1 MSRVAVRFWRWPRRE
16 RSADIRSDLGQASHV
31 GQRQKRRNPPG
42 ARQKGRLAASLARY
56 SPLKGMRLTR
66 SLPCDPSASTRDPSQ
81 YFKSLLGLAMLLWTA
96 SVAIAQSE
104 PEVRRARPVDEPPA
118 ARALP
123 AEEPSARST
132 RSLQEE
138 FSEPTA
144 RETERS
150 DQRQLDYGN
159 ALFTRK
165 LYDLAIP
172 EYQKYL
178 DDYPGRSGRAN
189 AYFSLGECYRNLHRA
204 SSARTNFQK
213 VLNDYGGSEFAGPAA
228 YALAEMAF
236 TDKDYATALPLFHR
250 SAAKSKEPAVALSAR
265 YFEARCLEALGR
277 KEEAAD
283 IYTQVAESENPN
295 PYREDARVTAASI
308 FAARGRKI
316 DALNQYEALAIEAQ
330 KPALKA
336 EAAVRGG
343 MIALDLVQ
351 ADKGK
356 IDKSMAERAT
366 ALLQRARTLPAP
378 GKFRAIAQVG
388 LRRLQ
393 YHTGQYTQLLADYKK
408 ELDELPEAAQA
419 EVLLLAA
426 NSERQLGNS
435 KEAEA
440 LYRRLIAQ
448 YPDRE
453 EAKDAAYQRLINVYN
468 SDPSVLSA
476 AVDEFLA
483 TNPTNERADQAKL
496 LKAEALYKQQNY
508 TEAVLIYGELRG
520 SQLSERLR
528 AEAAYKLGLCHGQM
542 KNVPGAIEAFTYYA
556 QTFPD
561 SPQVPAAL
569 AERALAYER
578 DKNYDAALAD
588 LNTILARYPKAHER
602 EASLQLKALILG
614 QQNNTRG
621 MVETFRQLL
630 KEFPKSSVAAQAQYY
645 IGKAAF
651 EAKDYKTALTALNAA
666 RQLNKEQYYNLASL
680 RIILCQF
687 YLKDRAALTKEV
699 NDLMASSPSA
709 NVPPEVLEWLGIQYY
724 NEKNFQAAEKYLSAL
739 RKIDNSGNVKPDSLF
754 YLGDAATKL
763 KNVAEADDAFSKYL
777 QTAKDPAGKATVLL
791 ALGAVKISAHKP
803 DDAQKI
809 AEEIMAL
816 QPEGRVNAEARLL
829 AREVQLERG
838 NFDDAGKAFKGV
850 ALLYDDPAITP
861 RALDK
866 AAVAFRQAGNIEEA
880 DRLSRELRE
889 RYPNYA
895 GG

>member
-1 MSRVAVRFWRWPRRE
+1 MKIRRSG
-16 RSADIRSDLGQASHV
+16 RDGALRCPDAAA
-31 GQRQKRRNPPG
+31 RR
-42 ARQKGRLAASLARY
+42 RY
-56 SPLKGMRLTR
+56 H
-66 SLPCDPSASTRDPSQ
+66 
-81 YFKSLLGLAMLLWTA
+81 FLGLAMLLWSA
-96 SVAIAQSE
+96 SVASAQD
-104 PEVRRARPVDEPPA
+104 VRRARPVDEPPA
-118 ARALP
+118 PRAAP
-123 AEEPSARST
+123 AQESADKT
-132 RSLQEE
+132 LRSLVQE
-138 FSEPTA
+138 FSETPA
-144 RETERS
+144 SETERS
-150 DQRQLDYGN
+150 DQRQLDYAN

-178 DDYPGRSGRAN
+178 DDYPGRPGRAN
-189 AYFSLGECYRNLHRA
+189 AYFSLGECYRNLNRV
-204 SSARTNFQK
+204 SSARTNLQK
-213 VLNDYGGSEFAGPAA
+213 VLNDYGDSEFAAPAA
-228 YALAEMAF
+228 YALAEIAF
-236 TDKDYATALPLFHR
+236 ADKDYATALPLFHR
-250 SAAKSKEPAVALSAR
+250 SAGKSKEPAVALSAR

-277 KEEAAD
+277 KDEAAN
-283 IYTQVAESENPN
+283 IYAGVAESGNPN

-308 FAARGRKI
+308 FAARGRKV
-316 DALNQYEALAIEAQ
+316 DALKQYEALANEAQ

-336 EAAVRGG
+336 ESAVRGG
-343 MIALDLVQ
+343 MIALELIQ

-356 IDKSMAERAT
+356 LDKSMVDRAT
-366 ALLQRARTLPAP
+366 ALLQKGRTMPEA

-393 YHTGQYTQLLADYKK
+393 YQTGQYAQLLADYKK
-408 ELDELPEAAQA
+408 ELGTLPEAAQA

-426 NSERQLGNS
+426 NSERQLGHS

-440 LYRRLIAQ
+440 LYRDIIAK

-468 SDPSVLSA
+468 TDPSALNA

-483 TNPTNERADQAKL
+483 TNPTGERADQAKL

-508 TEAVLIYGELRG
+508 TEAASIYGELRG
-520 SQLSERLR
+520 SQLSPKLR
-528 AEAAYKLGLCHGQM
+528 AEAAYKLGLCHVQT
-542 KNVPGAIEAFTYYA
+542 KNVTGVIEAFTYYI

-561 SPQVPAAL
+561 SPEIPAAMGQ
-569 AERALAYER
+569 RALAYEQS
-578 DKNYDAALAD
+578 KNYTAALNE
-588 LNTILARYPKAHER
+588 LNIIIAKYPKARER
-602 EASLQLKALILG
+602 EATLQLKALILG
-614 QQNNTRG
+614 QQENTKG
-621 MVETFRQLL
+621 MVDTFRQLL

-651 EAKDYKTALTALNAA
+651 EAKDYKTALTALNTA

-687 YLKDRAALTKEV
+687 YLKDQAALTKEV
-699 NDLMASSPSA
+699 NDFMASSPSA

-739 RKIDNSGNVKPDSLF
+739 RKVDNPGKVKPDYLF

-763 KNVAEADDAFSKYL
+763 KNMAEAEEAFSKYL
-777 QTAKDPAGKATVLL
+777 QTAKDPAGKAKVLL

-809 AEEIMAL
+809 AEEIMVL

-829 AREVQLERG
+829 AGEVQLERG

-861 RALDK
+861 RALNK
-866 AAVAFRQAGNIEEA
+866 AALAYRQAGKAEEA

>member
-1 MSRVAVRFWRWPRRE
+1 MK
-16 RSADIRSDLGQASHV
+16 IRC
-31 GQRQKRRNPPG
+31 
-42 ARQKGRLAASLARY
+42 
-56 SPLKGMRLTR
+56 SPAG
-66 SLPCDPSASTRDPSQ
+66 
-81 YFKSLLGLAMLLWTA
+81 LLGLAMLLWSAGVA
-96 SVAIAQSE
+96 SAQD
-104 PEVRRARPVDEPPA
+104 VRRARPVDEPPA
-118 ARALP
+118 PRAVP
-123 AEEPSARST
+123 AQESADKT
-132 RSLQEE
+132 LRSLVQE
-138 FSEPTA
+138 FSETPA
-144 RETERS
+144 GETERS
-150 DQRQLDYGN
+150 DQRQLDYAN

-178 DDYPGRSGRAN
+178 DEYPGRSGRAN
-189 AYFSLGECYRNLHRA
+189 AYFSLGECYRNLNRV
-204 SSARTNFQK
+204 SSARTNLQK
-213 VLNDYGGSEFAGPAA
+213 VLNDYGDSEFAAPAA
-228 YALAEMAF
+228 YALAEIAF
-236 TDKDYATALPLFHR
+236 ADKDYATALPLFHR
-250 SAAKSKEPAVALSAR
+250 AAGRSKEPAVALSAR

-277 KEEAAD
+277 KDEATN
-283 IYTQVAESENPN
+283 IYAEVAESANPN

-308 FAARGRKI
+308 FAARGRKAE
-316 DALNQYEALAIEAQ
+316 ALKQYEALANEAQ

-336 EAAVRGG
+336 ESAVRGG
-343 MIALDLVQ
+343 MIALELIQ

-356 IDKSMAERAT
+356 LDKSMVDRAT
-366 ALLQRARTLPAP
+366 ALLQKGRTMPEA

-393 YHTGQYTQLLADYKK
+393 YQTGQYAQLLADYKK
-408 ELDELPEAAQA
+408 ELEKLPEAAQA
-419 EVLLLAA
+419 EVSLLAA
-426 NSERQLGNS
+426 NSERQLGHS

-440 LYRRLIAQ
+440 LYRDIIAK

-468 SDPSVLSA
+468 TDPSALNA

-483 TNPTNERADQAKL
+483 TNPTGERADQAKL

-508 TEAVLIYGELRG
+508 TEAASIYGELRG
-520 SQLSERLR
+520 SQLSPKLR
-528 AEAAYKLGLCHGQM
+528 AEAAYKLGLCHVQT
-542 KNVPGAIEAFTYYA
+542 KNLEGVIEAFTYYI

-561 SPQVPAAL
+561 SPEIPAAMGQ
-569 AERALAYER
+569 RALAYEQS
-578 DKNYDAALAD
+578 KNYSAALTE
-588 LNTILARYPKAHER
+588 LNIILAKYPKARER
-602 EASLQLKALILG
+602 EATLQLKALILG
-614 QQNNTRG
+614 QQENTKG
-621 MVETFRQLL
+621 MVDTFRQLL

-651 EAKDYKTALTALNAA
+651 EAKDYKTALAALNTA

-687 YLKDRAALTKEV
+687 YLKNQAALTKEV
-699 NDLMASSPSA
+699 NDFMASSATA

-739 RKIDNSGNVKPDSLF
+739 SKIDNPGNVKPDYLF

-777 QTAKDPAGKATVLL
+777 QTAKDPAGKAKVLL

-829 AREVQLERG
+829 AGEVQLERG

-861 RALDK
+861 RALNK
-866 AAVAFRQAGNIEEA
+866 AALAYRQAGNTDEA

>member
-1 MSRVAVRFWRWPRRE
+1 MRRRLALPKHFVRNSAMPSILFRVSFWSAHASPRRF
-16 RSADIRSDLGQASHV
+16 LGSFA
-31 GQRQKRRNPPG
+31 
-42 ARQKGRLAASLARY
+42 
-56 SPLKGMRLTR
+56 R
-66 SLPCDPSASTRDPSQ
+66 SLI
-81 YFKSLLGLAMLLWTA
+81 GLAMLLWSA
-96 SVAIAQSE
+96 SVASAQD
-104 PEVRRARPVDEPPA
+104 VRRARPVDEPPA
-118 ARALP
+118 PRAVP
-123 AEEPSARST
+123 AQESADKT
-132 RSLQEE
+132 LRSLVQE
-138 FSEPTA
+138 FSETPA
-144 RETERS
+144 GETERS
-150 DQRQLDYGN
+150 DQRQLDYAN

-178 DDYPGRSGRAN
+178 DDYPGRPGRAN
-189 AYFSLGECYRNLHRA
+189 AYFSLGECYRNLNRV
-204 SSARTNFQK
+204 SSARTNLQK
-213 VLNDYGGSEFAGPAA
+213 VLNDYGDSEFAAPAA
-228 YALAEMAF
+228 YALAEIAF
-236 TDKDYATALPLFHR
+236 ADKDYATALPLFHR
-250 SAAKSKEPAVALSAR
+250 SAGKSKEPAVALSAR

-277 KEEAAD
+277 KDEAAN
-283 IYTQVAESENPN
+283 IYAGVAESGNPN

-308 FAARGRKI
+308 FAARGRKV
-316 DALNQYEALAIEAQ
+316 DALKQYEALANEAQ

-336 EAAVRGG
+336 ESAVRGG
-343 MIALDLVQ
+343 MIALELIQ
-351 ADKGK
+351 SDKGK
-356 IDKSMAERAT
+356 LDKSMVDRAT
-366 ALLQRARTLPAP
+366 ALLQKGRTMPEA

-393 YHTGQYTQLLADYKK
+393 YQTGQYAQLLADYKK
-408 ELDELPEAAQA
+408 ELGTLPEGAQA

-426 NSERQLGNS
+426 NSERQLGHS

-440 LYRRLIAQ
+440 LYRDIIAK

-468 SDPSVLSA
+468 TDPSALNA

-483 TNPTNERADQAKL
+483 TNPTGERADQAKL

-508 TEAVLIYGELRG
+508 TEAASIYGELRG
-520 SQLSERLR
+520 SQLSPKLR
-528 AEAAYKLGLCHGQM
+528 AEAAYKLGLCHVQT
-542 KNVPGAIEAFTYYA
+542 KNVTGVIEAFTYYI

-561 SPQVPAAL
+561 SPEIPAAMGQ
-569 AERALAYER
+569 RALAYEQS
-578 DKNYDAALAD
+578 KNYTGALNE
-588 LNTILARYPKAHER
+588 LNILLAKYPKARER
-602 EASLQLKALILG
+602 EATLQLKALILG
-614 QQNNTRG
+614 QQENTKG
-621 MVETFRQLL
+621 MVDTFRQLL

-651 EAKDYKTALTALNAA
+651 EAKDYKTALTALNTA

-687 YLKDRAALTKEV
+687 YLKDQAALTKEV
-699 NDLMASSPSA
+699 NDFMASSPSA

-739 RKIDNSGNVKPDSLF
+739 RKVDNPGNLKPDYLF
-754 YLGDAATKL
+754 YLGNAATKL

-777 QTAKDPAGKATVLL
+777 QTAKDPAGKAKVLL

-829 AREVQLERG
+829 AGEVQLERG

-861 RALDK
+861 RALNK
-866 AAVAFRQAGNIEEA
+866 AALAYRQAGNTEEA
-880 DRLSRELRE
+880 DRLSHELRE

>member
-1 MSRVAVRFWRWPRRE
+1 MKIRR
-16 RSADIRSDLGQASHV
+16 
-31 GQRQKRRNPPG
+31 
-42 ARQKGRLAASLARY
+42 AA
-56 SPLKGMRLTR
+56 
-66 SLPCDPSASTRDPSQ
+66 
-81 YFKSLLGLAMLLWTA
+81 LLGLAMLFWLP
-96 SVAIAQSE
+96 SVAPAQWE

-118 ARALP
+118 PRAVP
-123 AEEPSARST
+123 AEDSIEKT
-132 RSLQEE
+132 IRSLQQDS
-138 FSEPTA
+138 SERPKGD
-144 RETERS
+144 TERT
-150 DQRQLDYGN
+150 DQRQLDYANG
-159 ALFTRK
+159 LFTRK

-178 DDYPGRSGRAN
+178 DDYPGRPGRAN
-189 AYFSLGECYRNLHRA
+189 AYFSLGECYRNLNRV
-204 SSARTNFQK
+204 SSARTNLQK
-213 VLNDYGGSEFAGPAA
+213 VLNDYGDSEFAGPAA

-236 TDKDYATALPLFHR
+236 ADKDYATALPLFHR

-265 YFEARCLEALGR
+265 YFEARCLEATGH

-283 IYTQVAESENPN
+283 IYVQVAEAGNPN
-295 PYREDARVTAASI
+295 PYREDARSTAASI

-316 DALNQYEALAIEAQ
+316 DALKQYEALANESQ

-336 EAAVRGG
+336 ESAVRGG
-343 MIALDLVQ
+343 MIALELVQ

-356 IDKSMAERAT
+356 IDKVMADRAT
-366 ALLQRARTLPAP
+366 ALLQKARTLPEA

-393 YHTGQYTQLLADYKK
+393 YQTGEYAQLLSDYKK
-408 ELDELPEAAQA
+408 EVEKLPGAAQA

-426 NSERQLGNS
+426 NSQRQLGNS
-435 KEAEA
+435 KEADT
-440 LYRRLIAQ
+440 LYRQIIAK

-468 SDPSVLSA
+468 SDPSGLAA

-508 TEAVLIYGELRG
+508 TEAALTYGELRA
-520 SQLSERLR
+520 SQLSAKLR
-528 AEAAYKLGLCHGQM
+528 AEAAYKLGLCHVQT
-542 KNVPGAIEAFTYYA
+542 KNDPGVIEAFTYYV

-561 SPQVPAAL
+561 STEVPAAL
-569 AERALAYER
+569 GQRALAYEQN
-578 DKNYDAALAD
+578 KNYAASLAD
-588 LNTILARYPKAHER
+588 LNTILIKYPKARER
-602 EASLQLKALILG
+602 EATLQLKALILG
-614 QQNNTRG
+614 QQENTKG

-651 EAKDYKTALTALNAA
+651 EAKDYKTALTALNTA
-666 RQLNKEQYYNLASL
+666 RQLNKEQYYNLASV

-687 YLKDRAALTKEV
+687 YLKDRSAVTKEV
-699 NDLMASSPSA
+699 NNFMATSPNV
-709 NVPPEVLEWLGIQYY
+709 NVPPEVLNWLGIEYY
-724 NEKNFQAAEKYLSAL
+724 NDKDFQAAEKYLSAL
-739 RKIDNSGNVKPDSLF
+739 RKIDNPGSVKPDFLF

-763 KNVAEADDAFSKYL
+763 KNPAEAEEAFAKYL
-777 QTAKDPAGKATVLL
+777 QTSKDPAGKAKVLL

-803 DDAQKI
+803 DEAQKI
-809 AEEIMAL
+809 AEEIMTL

-829 AREVQLERG
+829 AGEVQLERG

-850 ALLYDDPAITP
+850 ALLYDDPAVTP

-866 AAVAFRQAGNIEEA
+866 AALAYRQAGKTDEA

-895 GG
+895 AGG